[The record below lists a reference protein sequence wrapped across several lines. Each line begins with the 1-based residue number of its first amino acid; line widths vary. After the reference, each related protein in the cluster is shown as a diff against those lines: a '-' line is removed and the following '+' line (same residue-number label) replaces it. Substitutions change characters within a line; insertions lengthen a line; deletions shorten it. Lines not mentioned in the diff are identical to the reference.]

1 MSDVITPEELSSV
14 RQLGYDDNITYCKVF
29 NWFRIR
35 WGYTAWIEQ
44 TGKQYNYK
52 VYARG
57 TFHKPIYTEVESPY
71 CKNYEEAQ
79 RKLLKELILI
89 VEEIEK

>member
-1 MSDVITPEELSSV
+1 MSEVITPEELSSV

-35 WGYTAWIEQ
+35 WGYTSWIEQ

-57 TFHKPIYTEVESPY
+57 TFHKPIYTEVKSPY

>member
-1 MSDVITPEELSSV
+1 MSDVITPEELSLV

-57 TFHKPIYTEVESPY
+57 TFHKPIYPQSESPY